1 MQTQKITVRIL
12 LKEKM
17 EKIRKKRG
25 QSQSEYIDSLIRKD
39 KDK

>member
-12 LKEKM
+12 LKERM